1 MICFLQSFRYVS
13 WYQSRL
19 NPDQMANAR
28 DESEILGGGE
38 REDNLVTGAEFR
50 NFQHETQQ
58 TLQEFQAALARLT
71 TGNHQRGNDPPVR
84 HPYRNR
90 TDVQIERYPGMPR
103 RQPIY
108 DDTLSE
114 DEMKLKPCFKVIA
127 GETKESQ
134 TDKRFA

>member
-1 MICFLQSFRYVS
+1 
-13 WYQSRL
+13 
-19 NPDQMANAR
+19 MANAR

-58 TLQEFQAALARLT
+58 TLREIQAALARLT
-71 TGNHQRGNDPPVR
+71 AGNHQRGNDPPVR

-114 DEMKLKPCFKVIA
+114 DEDEA
-127 GETKESQ
+127 ETML
-134 TDKRFA
+134 